1 MISADRVESLDAP
14 ADIAAEAAA
23 GIEGFLRAKAAE
35 FAAISPDTAEIGDS
49 LIAYTRGGK
58 RIRPV
63 LLWWGFQLAAG
74 SELTPGSQARTG
86 LAEAA
91 ASLELLHAA
100 ALIHDDVI
108 DHSDTRRGAP
118 ALHRQFEALH
128 SALGYEGD
136 GEAFGVSAA
145 IVIGDIC
152 LALSEELFESA
163 QDRLGASVPA
173 QRLRA
178 QMRRDV
184 MVGQFLDV
192 RAEVIPLDDARIGER
207 AWEVLSFK
215 SAKYSVEQPLLLG
228 AALGGADDN
237 QLAALS
243 RFGLPLGQAFQLRDD
258 VLGVVGDPS
267 ATGKPAGDDI
277 REGKRTVLIAESLR
291 RMDREQ
297 ADLLASRLG
306 DPTLSAETVAETV
319 AMLRE
324 VGGLDALEEI
334 IADRHAAALSE
345 LSAWSGGN
353 GAAFDLGEGARTRL
367 TSFAETLSYRQ
378 R

>member
-1 MISADRVESLDAP
+1 
-14 ADIAAEAAA
+14 
-23 GIEGFLRAKAAE
+23 
-35 FAAISPDTAEIGDS
+35 
-49 LIAYTRGGK
+49 K

-108 DHSDTRRGAP
+108 DHSDPRRGAP
-118 ALHRQFEALH
+118 ALHRQFESLH
-128 SALGYEGD
+128 ASLGYEGD

-173 QRLRA
+173 QRLRQ

-228 AALGGADDN
+228 AALGGADDA

-277 REGKRTVLIAESLR
+277 REGLTAVISVKV
-291 RMDREQ
+291 
-297 ADLLASRLG
+297 G
-306 DPTLSAETVAETV
+306 DPQFEGQTKTKLGNSEVKGFVQRVVRDELGHWFESNPAQAKDVVRKALQ
-319 AMLRE
+319 ASQARLAARKARE
-324 VGGLDALEEI
+324 A
-334 IADRHAAALSE
+334 
-345 LSAWSGGN
+345 
-353 GAAFDLGEGARTRL
+353 TR
-367 TSFAETLSYRQ
+367 R
-378 R
+378 

>member
-23 GIEGFLRAKAAE
+23 GIAGFLRGKAAE
-35 FAAISPDTAEIGDS
+35 FADISPDTAEIGDS

-63 LLWWGFQLAAG
+63 LLWWGYQMVAG
-74 SELTPGSQARTG
+74 SELAPGSQARTG

-173 QRLRA
+173 QRLRQ

-258 VLGVVGDPS
+258 VLGIVGDPS

-277 REGKRTVLIAESLR
+277 REGKRTVLIAESLA

-306 DPTLSAETVAETV
+306 DPDLSAETVAETV
-319 AMLRE
+319 AMLRT
-324 VGGLDALEEI
+324 VGGLDAVEEI

-353 GAAFDLGEGARTRL
+353 GAAFDLGEGARSRL
-367 TSFAETLSYRQ
+367 TSFADALSYRQ